1 MSIRAQARGRGS
13 GCCAA
18 LPALAIRGVVGHCF
32 RASAARSVALR
43 PRAPPSL
50 TMLPSH
56 LPNSQKRQGGSDTTS
71 ILKMRL
77 GTQGTD
83 AYGLATW
90 QGVQLDQ
97 SRDSRPRCRAPH
109 HTRDRFRAVRR
120 SCALPVTARLQP
132 LQSYAQAQTPQDS
145 QPPAPTTPAVAL
157 ALLEALSAG
166 RCFHARGR
174 RHMISA
180 TSPIPRTPQIL
191 LMLRTGVCHQHL
203 QRVPTR
209 DKPDTVASVWCGVR
223 SKPRC
228 PLASQE
234 KTQRWAAKTSRSSLT
249 ATTSTTSVRTSR
261 GRGGLAQQQQKRL
274 LHLDSL
280 FRTASPIALRRPLL
294 PSPPLQAQAYL
305 QTV

>member
-1 MSIRAQARGRGS
+1 MSIRALARERGS

-18 LPALAIRGVVGHCF
+18 RPALAIRGVVGHSF

-56 LPNSQKRQGGSDTTS
+56 LPNSQKRQDGSDTTS
-71 ILKMRL
+71 ILKMRSC
-77 GTQGTD
+77 TQGTG

-90 QGVQLDQ
+90 PGVQLDQ
-97 SRDSRPRCRAPH
+97 FRDSKPRCRAPQ
-109 HTRDRFRAVRR
+109 HTRDRFRAIRR
-120 SCALPVTARLQP
+120 SCALPVTARLLP
-132 LQSYAQAQTPQDS
+132 LQSYTQVQTPQGS
-145 QPPAPTTPAVAL
+145 RPPAPTTPGVAL

-174 RHMISA
+174 RHLISA
-180 TSPIPRTPQIL
+180 TSPIPLTPQIL
-191 LMLRTGVCHQHL
+191 RMLRTGVCHQHL
-203 QRVPTR
+203 QPVPTR
-209 DKPDTVASVWCGVR
+209 DKPDTVSR
-223 SKPRC
+223 

-249 ATTSTTSVRTSR
+249 ATTSTTSGRTSR
-261 GRGGLAQQQQKRL
+261 GRGGLAQQQEKLR

-280 FRTASPIALRRPLL
+280 FRTASPIALRRPRL
-294 PSPPLQAQAYL
+294 PTPPLQAQAYL
-305 QTV
+305 QKV